1 MIAIG
6 FFAATASVL
15 LALFCGRVL
24 RLKRAPKWAS
34 IALACIHVSG
44 VLLMIAGFSRW
55 LWEVAP

>member
-15 LALFCGRVL
+15 LALFCDGVL
-24 RLKRAPKWAS
+24 RLKREFKWSS
-34 IALACIHVSG
+34 IAFACVFTGG